1 MEHDVG
7 RRMIAHTEEWWGDSL
22 GPDLV
27 AAMKAAPFYQ
37 LEAFYDE
44 WPWAKK
50 FRANPEL
57 HEFPLPELAP
67 GELRPVL
74 RGEGVWDSSVL
85 SLLLYSNSV
94 VLGSEFLSM
103 FHGFAIN
110 ARYGA
115 GLDEEELRDE
125 TVHAFAQL
133 AELRPLIDRDLVH
146 FTNIV
151 AMPYQYRD
159 YLEGDESEQRFERAL
174 RRAFPNITDEELA
187 EHRADSDLARV
198 RYLAAQK
205 EATPVALTEVE
216 SRVLSTVAGANPIDG
231 RRKAT
236 EKLARAVVPTVG
248 GSIRDICALR
258 SDEELFAQWRDSL
271 TGALNHVL
279 EFSASPGNSARAKS
293 VLAREMRAATDD
305 LSRRV
310 DSQGALSRM
319 WTGGREFTVISA
331 STALAALWASSVP
344 VSFESGVGAG
354 VLGATVGHLFDNRA
368 ARRAR
373 KKEQRN
379 EELIGRLILGFLD
392 NPDAARSRWL

>member
-1 MEHDVG
+1 MENVA
-7 RRMIAHTEEWWGDSL
+7 RLMIAHTEEWWGDSL
-22 GPDLV
+22 GPDLA

-44 WPWAKK
+44 WPWANT
-50 FRANPEL
+50 FRGNPEL
-57 HEFPLPELAP
+57 HDFPLPELAP

-125 TVHAFAQL
+125 TLHAFAQL
-133 AELRPLIDRDLVH
+133 GELRPLIDRDLVH

-151 AMPYQYRD
+151 AMPYARRD
-159 YLEGDESEQRFERAL
+159 YLEGDDYEQRVERAL
-174 RRAFPNITDEELA
+174 RSAFPNITDEELA
-187 EHRADSDLARV
+187 EHKADRDLARI

-205 EATPVALTEVE
+205 VATPVALTEAE
-216 SRVLSTVAGANPIDG
+216 SQVLSTVAGANPIDG

-236 EKLARAVVPTVG
+236 EKLARAVVPTVH

-271 TGALNHVL
+271 NGALNHVL
-279 EFSASPGNSARAKS
+279 EFSASPGNSARAKL

-310 DSQGALSRM
+310 ESERALSQI
-319 WTGGREFTVISA
+319 WSGRRNFTMAFATSA
-331 STALAALWASSVP
+331 VAALWASTVA
-344 VSFESGVGAG
+344 VSLESAGAAG
-354 VLGATVGHLFDNRA
+354 LAGAAVGHLLDNRA
-368 ARRAR
+368 ARRSR
-373 KKEQRN
+373 KKEQRD

-392 NPDAARSRWL
+392 SSGVTS

>member
-1 MEHDVG
+1 MVQDEA
-7 RRMIAHTEEWWGDSL
+7 RKMIAHTEEWWGDSL
-22 GPDLV
+22 GPDLL

-37 LEAFYDE
+37 LEAFYDD
-44 WPWAKK
+44 WPWANT
-50 FRANPEL
+50 FREHPEL
-57 HEFPLPELAP
+57 HEFPLSELAP
-67 GELRPVL
+67 GELRPVI
-74 RGEGVWDSSVL
+74 RGKGVWDSSVL

-151 AMPYQYRD
+151 AMPYAYGD
-159 YLEGDESEQRFERAL
+159 YLAGDDYEWRVKRAL

-187 EHRADSDLARV
+187 EHRADRDLARI
-198 RYLAAQK
+198 RYLAAQN
-205 EATPVALTEVE
+205 EATPVALTDAE

-236 EKLARAVVPTVG
+236 EKLARAVVPTVR
-248 GSIRDICALR
+248 GSIRDICTLR
-258 SDEELFAQWRDSL
+258 SDEEVFAQWRDSL
-271 TGALNHVL
+271 NGALNHVL
-279 EFSASPGNSARAKS
+279 DFPVSLRNAALAKE
-293 VLAREMRAATDD
+293 VLAREMAEATDK
-305 LSRRV
+305 LSRGVGTWTSADQIR
-310 DSQGALSRM
+310 SGARNFLIASVPVFAVTH
-319 WTGGREFTVISA
+319 WA
-331 STALAALWASSVP
+331 STAGAGLEMGATAGAAGAALGYTL
-344 VSFESGVGAG
+344 E
-354 VLGATVGHLFDNRA
+354 NRA

-373 KKEQRN
+373 KKQKRD
-379 EELIGRLILGFLD
+379 EELFGRLILDFLA
-392 NPDAARSRWL
+392 NPDTRR

>member
-1 MEHDVG
+1 MEHDVA

-44 WPWAKK
+44 WPWAKR

-57 HEFPLPELAP
+57 HEFPLPELAR

-159 YLEGDESEQRFERAL
+159 YLEDDDYEWRVKRAL

-187 EHRADSDLARV
+187 EHRADRDLARI
-198 RYLAAQK
+198 RYLASQNQ
-205 EATPVALTEVE
+205 ATPVALTDVE

-236 EKLARAVVPTVG
+236 EKLARAVVPTVR

-271 TGALNHVL
+271 TGALNYVL

-305 LSRRV
+305 LSRRAE
-310 DSQGALSRM
+310 SERALSQI
-319 WTGGREFTVISA
+319 WSGRRNFTMAFATSA
-331 STALAALWASSVP
+331 VAALWASTAA
-344 VSFESGVGAG
+344 VSLGSAG
-354 VLGATVGHLFDNRA
+354 VAGLAGAAVGHLFDNRA

-373 KKEQRN
+373 KKEQRD

-392 NPDAARSRWL
+392 NSGVTS